1 LDEYYTFVD
10 EFPNSKF
17 RKEAD
22 RFFANTKKMMNL
34 KDEDTKKVEIKKEEV
49 KK

>member
-1 LDEYYTFVD
+1 VD

-34 KDEDTKKVEIKKEEV
+34 KDEDLKK
-49 KK
+49 